1 MTAPDPVALSADLI
15 RCASVTPEE
24 AGALDVI
31 RAPLEAAGFRCT
43 RIDRGGVSNLYAR
56 WGSEAPV
63 FGFNGHVDV
72 VPVGD
77 EAAWT
82 RPPFS
87 GEIADGVLWGRGAQD
102 MKTGV
107 AAFVAAAC
115 RFVTETPPKGSVA
128 LLITGDEEGPAEDGT
143 VAILDWMAANGE
155 RVDACLVG
163 EPTCPETM
171 GEMMKIG
178 RRGSINAWIT
188 ARGRQGHVA
197 YPHKANNP
205 LPALVHL
212 LDRLSRHEL
221 DQGTAHFQPST
232 LAVTSID
239 VGNPASNVIPS
250 EGRAALNIRFNDAHT
265 GAGLDA
271 WLRSVA
277 AEVAAFSGVELEVK
291 TRISGESF
299 ITEPGALSDAVSAAV
314 KSELGIAPDL
324 STSGGTSDARF
335 MRAMCP
341 VVEFGLVGDAM
352 HQVDERTPVEQVETL
367 CAIYARALGEWFRKA

>member
-1 MTAPDPVALSADLI
+1 MTAPDPVQLSADLI
-15 RCASVTPEE
+15 RCASVTPEA

-43 RIDRGGVSNLYAR
+43 RIDRAGVPNLYAR
-56 WGSEAPV
+56 WGADGPV
-63 FGFNGHVDV
+63 FGFNGHLDV
-72 VPVGD
+72 VPAGD

-87 GEIADGVLWGRGAQD
+87 GEIAEGVLWGRGAQD

-115 RFVTETPPKGSVA
+115 RFVTETPPAGSVA

-143 VAILDWMAANGE
+143 VAILDWMAGQGE
-155 RVDACLVG
+155 RLDACLVG
-163 EPTCPETM
+163 EPTCPDRM

-197 YPHKANNP
+197 YPHRAMNP

-232 LAVTSID
+232 LAITSID

-265 GAGLDA
+265 GDGLAA
-271 WLRSVA
+271 WLAAMA
-277 AEVAAFSGVELEVK
+277 AEVAAFSGVEIEVR

-299 ITEPGALSDAVSAAV
+299 ITEPGPLTEAVSAAV
-314 KSELGIAPDL
+314 KAETGVSPVL

-352 HQVDERTPVEQVETL
+352 HQVDESVPVAQVEAL
-367 CAIYARALGEWFRKA
+367 ARIYARVLGEWFR